1 MNYIAIK
8 DIVRSVSQTHKFEKD
23 YLKAVNTS
31 DVFG

>member
-23 YLKAVNTS
+23 YFLVDDKK
-31 DVFG
+31 